1 MDAPPAPSG
10 VPAWVLWALGA
21 GLVAAERILNWMK
34 QYGAEKHD
42 RKASDQDTLFKQSC
56 ARIDS
61 LERENARKEEFI
73 LKLLDEMADLRS
85 GKVASNERN
94 RPEATA

>member
-1 MDAPPAPSG
+1 MDSPPPQG
-10 VPAWVLWALGA
+10 VPAWVLWALGG
-21 GLVAAERILNWMK
+21 GLVAAERILNWLK

-42 RKASDQDTLFKQSC
+42 RRASDQDTLFKQSC

-73 LKLLDEMADLRS
+73 LRLLEEISELRG
-85 GKVASNERN
+85 GKVVDHERN
-94 RPEATA
+94 RPEAAS